1 MRSQIDSVR
10 CSPSAKSYTESLRKH
25 CVWWGGG
32 WDHVWS
38 GAADI
43 TFGTAARESMDL
55 MTASPGVLYNVDG
68 VFRNGP
74 VKGKILPGF
83 NLDTRK
89 PLAENTKSS
98 TSAMY
103 SPKLASKVRR
113 EGRNVAEATVVL
125 LCLELLSAFDSG
137 RWAHLPVGCQR
148 LTLLVVFL
156 DFCRSATFRDWRRIV
171 CFTLFGFACLRPL
184 KIIVL
189 P

>member
-1 MRSQIDSVR
+1 MFGGV
-10 CSPSAKSYTESLRKH
+10 
-25 CVWWGGG
+25 GG
-32 WDHVWS
+32 WDHVLS

-89 PLAENTKSS
+89 PLAEITKSS
-98 TSAMY
+98 TAAMY

-113 EGRNVAEATVVL
+113 EGLNVVETSSTALGTV
-125 LCLELLSAFDSG
+125 
-137 RWAHLPVGCQR
+137 RY
-148 LTLLVVFL
+148 
-156 DFCRSATFRDWRRIV
+156 
-171 CFTLFGFACLRPL
+171 LFSF
-184 KIIVL
+184 
-189 P
+189 